1 MVKIFQLALEL
12 PGDDRKM
19 KKIRIGLLII
29 LIWMIGHAFAQES
42 NEEAKIQYLISAIET
57 LKGANFIR
65 NGTMYDAGR
74 AADHLRLKLKKAGDR
89 VKTAEDFIR
98 LCASKSSLSG
108 EPYRIRFSDGTT
120 VETEVFF
127 HTSLKAFS
135 EKTPH

>member
-12 PGDDRKM
+12 PDDENRMKNISIGFLVLFALVVGD
-19 KKIRIGLLII
+19 I
-29 LIWMIGHAFAQES
+29 FAQES
-42 NEEAKIQYLISAIET
+42 NEADKIQYLISSIET

-65 NGTMYDAGR
+65 NGKMYDAGR
-74 AADHLRLKLKKAGDR
+74 AADHLRLKLKAAGDR

-108 EPYRIRFSDGTT
+108 KPYLIRFSDGTT

-127 HTSLKAFS
+127 HNRLKAFS
-135 EKTPH
+135 EKTTH